1 MKQRGVEENDVREIN
16 FSISEF
22 MRPDWFKEYPLKT
35 LLLDFK
41 DRNVLSKYLE
51 EPERWKKMDFD
62 HNIDFP

>member
-1 MKQRGVEENDVREIN
+1 MREIN